1 MRLSTV
7 SALAALLLAST
18 ASAQSIGQEVSIQSH
33 LAEGTEFSTS
43 LSRLLRHGRELFSAN
58 WTTQEGAGRPL
69 TDGTGGPLSDPSSP
83 LVGPRSFNRISGPD
97 ANSCAACHNAPFGA
111 PGGGGDFVGG
121 VFVLGQRFD
130 FVDFDPND
138 MTPLR
143 GRVDETGQPVAL
155 DDLAN
160 FRASLGMYG
169 AGYVELL
176 ARQMTAELQARR
188 DALAP
193 GSAVALVAKG
203 ISFGQLARAA
213 DGSYDASG
221 VTGLSAGSVATP
233 SGAKPSLVLKP
244 FHQAGAVTSL
254 RQFSNN
260 AFNHHHGIQSVERF
274 GAGDVDGDGFATE
287 MTVADVTAVTLF
299 QAALPVPGRVI
310 PKNAALE
317 AAIRNGEELFVSIGC
332 ATCHVP
338 ELPLS
343 TSVFSEPSPYSPAG
357 NLGLGDAY
365 VAQHGVFSLNLNDSE
380 LPRPRLAS
388 NGGVTRVPA
397 FTDLKLHDIGAGPND
412 PNRESLDM
420 HAPAGSAAFRAGNA
434 KFLTKKL
441 WGCANEAP
449 YFHHGRFTTLRE
461 AVLNHF
467 GEADASRLGFLA
479 LDSYG
484 RDCVIEFLK
493 SLQVLPPGTEHRIVD
508 ERMKSRN
515 WPPFPGTN

>member
-18 ASAQSIGQEVSIQSH
+18 ASAQSIGQEVSIRSH

-69 TDGTGGPLSDPSSP
+69 TDGTGGLLSDPSSP

-317 AAIRNGEELFVSIGC
+317 AAIRNGEELFVSIG
-332 ATCHVP
+332 
-338 ELPLS
+338 
-343 TSVFSEPSPYSPAG
+343 
-357 NLGLGDAY
+357 
-365 VAQHGVFSLNLNDSE
+365 
-380 LPRPRLAS
+380 
-388 NGGVTRVPA
+388 
-397 FTDLKLHDIGAGPND
+397 
-412 PNRESLDM
+412 
-420 HAPAGSAAFRAGNA
+420 
-434 KFLTKKL
+434 
-441 WGCANEAP
+441 
-449 YFHHGRFTTLRE
+449 
-461 AVLNHF
+461 
-467 GEADASRLGFLA
+467 
-479 LDSYG
+479 
-484 RDCVIEFLK
+484 
-493 SLQVLPPGTEHRIVD
+493 
-508 ERMKSRN
+508 
-515 WPPFPGTN
+515 

>member
-1 MRLSTV
+1 MRSLNLS
-7 SALAALLLAST
+7 LLGVVFLASA
-18 ASAQSIGQEVSIQSH
+18 ASAQSIGQEVSIGTH
-33 LAEGTEFSTS
+33 LADGAEFSSS
-43 LSRLLRHGRELFSAN
+43 LSRLLQHGRALFSAN
-58 WTTQEGAGRPL
+58 WTSQEGAGRPL
-69 TDGTGGPLSDPSSP
+69 SDGTGGALSDPSSP
-83 LVGPRSFNRISGPD
+83 LVGARSFNRISGPD

-143 GRVDETGQPVAL
+143 GRVDENGQPVAL
-155 DDLAN
+155 DELAN
-160 FRASLGMYG
+160 FRASIGMYG
-169 AGYVELL
+169 AGYIELL

-193 GSAVALVAKG
+193 GSSVALVAKG
-203 ISFGQLARAA
+203 ISFGQLARGA
-213 DGSYDASG
+213 DGSYDASA

-233 SGAKPSLVLKP
+233 AGAKPSLVLKP

-260 AFNHHHGIQSVERF
+260 AFNHHHGIQTVERF
-274 GAGDVDGDGFATE
+274 GASDVDGDGFTTE

-299 QAALPVPGRVI
+299 QATLPVPGRVI
-310 PKNAALE
+310 PDVDALE
-317 AAIRNGEELFVSIGC
+317 AAISTGEQLFVSIGC

-343 TSVFSEPSPYSPAG
+343 TSIFSEPSPYSPAG
-357 NLGLGDAY
+357 NLALGDAY
-365 VAQHGVFSLNLNDSE
+365 VAQHGVFSTNLNHSE
-380 LPRPRLAS
+380 LPKPRLVAT
-388 NGGVTRVPA
+388 GGVTKVPA
-397 FTDLKLHDIGAGPND
+397 FTDLKLHDITAGPND

-420 HAPAGSAAFRAGNA
+420 HAPGGSAAFRAGNA

-461 AVLNHF
+461 AVVNHF

-493 SLQVLPPGTEHRIVD
+493 SLQILPSGTQHRIVD
-508 ERMKSRN
+508 ERMRPRD